1 MGLIKPVQR
10 RGKNIVIGLGLEER
24 YGSSH
29 GRGKR
34 GTFSAVSIAIY
45 WCIFLVV
52 TVLPLE
58 ICQSTRM
65 NVSVIFRAVAET
77 RRVTLRPKKLK
88 KPMENAMATD
98 EPTRAR
104 GLESVWC
111 HPRGRSKNGERA
123 AIDGKGIGSTVKS
136 RIEGPLKKPSHP
148 TATTGATEYVDMI
161 FSSMTNC
168 VVHGQPWYY
177 IHGAHL
183 QESSLR
189 GHESFRLQNRIR
201 TSWTSNLAA

>member
-1 MGLIKPVQR
+1 
-10 RGKNIVIGLGLEER
+10 VIGLGLEER
-24 YGSSH
+24 YGSSQ

-45 WCIFLVV
+45 WCIFVV
-52 TVLPLE
+52 VNVLPLE

-65 NVSVIFRAVAET
+65 NVSVILRAVAET

-98 EPTRAR
+98 EPTRVY
-104 GLESVWC
+104 GLEIVWC
-111 HPRGRSKNGERA
+111 HPRGRS
-123 AIDGKGIGSTVKS
+123 AIDGKGIRSAVKS

-168 VVHGQPWYY
+168 VVHDQPWYY
-177 IHGAHL
+177 IHGAQL

-189 GHESFRLQNRIR
+189 GQESFRFQNRIR